1 MGRINICR
9 GRARAAG
16 AARPGSVV
24 SPSALWPCRCG
35 TSGGVGIA
43 PRRRACARRRGA
55 CDACW
60 RWGGPGLWCACRPC
74 GRAAAKLLAAL
85 GSRRGAARVRGGV
98 GVRRVRVCA
107 CAGTRWPGVLCRRS
121 RPDACRPGKD
131 GVAGRRG
138 QGATARSNAVD
149 GRRRAAKLA
158 ARRRAVKCQGFSERR
173 HAVGVVSHKTTV
185 HDAASEDRAHDL
197 RIMRPTRYRLRYCR
211 LR

>member
-1 MGRINICR
+1 MGPINICR

-24 SPSALWPCRCG
+24 SPSALWPRRCG

-74 GRAAAKLLAAL
+74 GRAAAELLAAL
-85 GSRRGAARVRGGV
+85 GPRRGAARARGGV

-107 CAGTRWPGVLCRRS
+107 CAGTRWPGVPCRRS
-121 RPDACRPGKD
+121 RPEACRPGTD

-138 QGATARSNAVD
+138 QRAIARSSAVD
-149 GRRRAAKLA
+149 GQQRVAKWA
-158 ARRRAVKCQGFSERR
+158 ARHRAVKCQGLSEGR
-173 HAVGVVSHKTTV
+173 HAVEVLRHERMM
-185 HDAASEDRAHDL
+185 HAAASEDRAHDL
-197 RIMRPTRYRLRYCR
+197 RIMRPTGYQLRYCR
-211 LR
+211 S